1 MRNLLHRAQNLYR
14 FHNPRKKKGVKRIG
28 DNAQDEYMRWTIT
41 ETDNGR
47 SFLFTKFSVIDFF
60 LTDKRNFFMY
70 TPEIGLWQIFQ
81 LSIFV
86 LNHEK
91 YHYPGRGPNFR
102 FFFSYFVLLPLLRN
116 FEWHCLLEIRIF
128 LCFFF
133 SSHNSRKFQHT
144 TLDWERSTLCHSFI
158 NLTQLIV
165 KLNTCKKLS

>member
-128 LCFFF
+128 LFFF
-133 SSHNSRKFQHT
+133 LAAIIQENFKIRPWIENGQRFAIHLLT
-144 TLDWERSTLCHSFI
+144 WHSWLW
-158 NLTQLIV
+158 N
-165 KLNTCKKLS
+165 

>member
-1 MRNLLHRAQNLYR
+1 MQFVCFFYLNSN
-14 FHNPRKKKGVKRIG
+14 
-28 DNAQDEYMRWTIT
+28 MRWTIT
-41 ETDNGR
+41 ETHNGR

-102 FFFSYFVLLPLLRN
+102 FFFSYFVLLPPSKKFWVTLSARN
-116 FEWHCLLEIRIF
+116 TNFSL
-128 LCFFF
+128 FFF
-133 SSHNSRKFQHT
+133 SSHNSREFQHT

>member
-47 SFLFTKFSVIDFF
+47 TFLFTKFSVIDFF

-116 FEWHCLLEIRIF
+116 FEWHCLLEIRIL
-128 LCFFF
+128 LCFFLAAIIQENF
-133 SSHNSRKFQHT
+133 NIRTWIENGQRFAIHLLT
-144 TLDWERSTLCHSFI
+144 WHSWLW
-158 NLTQLIV
+158 N
-165 KLNTCKKLS
+165 